1 MAHSISRRQFLQGS
15 GAAAR
20 SVAAAGLLSSCGG
33 SSASNGG
40 STGAAGSS
48 STYTVLY
55 SRQPATLNYLV
66 CSADPDLY
74 HGTQCID
81 TLVEYD
87 NRGKIREGL
96 ATAWEWDADSLTW
109 TFHLRDENWVDCNGE
124 VLGPVT
130 AQDFVDALAYVLNP
144 DYASST
150 ASLVTPYVAGADDY
164 YNYCVYRNNANNG
177 TVAEDGTTY
186 AIDANGTVTAAAADG
201 TTTEYPAVDFST
213 VGVKAV
219 DEHTLTYTLNFD
231 FPGFLSLLSYAP
243 YEPAYGPLLEEF
255 ADQFCTS
262 AETACSC
269 GAFYLAEYTPL
280 ENWVMKKNP
289 ENYDADSVYIDT
301 VRYIYNQEEL
311 ISGPEMVKRGEID
324 QATISSDILDSWLAD
339 DTTKDMVSMERP
351 ETGKS
356 YFYIFNFLPYRH
368 EFSNWTVTGVD
379 AQYEPDNWAKAI
391 NSTNFRRAFLYAINP
406 SVTLAVTAPE
416 GYDNYKLHT
425 ITPPSFCAN
434 SKGVDYTECG
444 GLANLSD
451 FFDEA
456 KAKEY
461 RDAAVEELTAAGVT
475 FPIKIQYPYN
485 PAVVDWDKQ
494 CQVFKQ
500 QVEAVLNDGFD
511 FISIIITQGPS
522 DNFLNAVRRVGAYQ
536 LMSYYWGADY
546 SDPETEVYP
555 FYQEAGDRGTCYSF
569 LRTGVEDGIVT
580 GETADLVMQYMS
592 MVENAKTITEDLD
605 ARYEAFADAEAF
617 LIENALV
624 IPLGMPVPP
633 YIATRLNLWEGQ
645 YAPTGLSTNRLKG
658 VHILDHYVSMEEY
671 NANRDAR

>member
-1 MAHSISRRQFLQGS
+1 MKKTLDANQLKLIAIFAMTVDHIAWLLFPGYAKGALPVVMHIIGRLTCPIMCYFIAEGYYHTRDLNRYTLRLFVFAVISHF
-15 GAAAR
+15 AYIF
-20 SVAAAGLLSSCGG
+20 
-33 SSASNGG
+33 AS
-40 STGAAGSS
+40 
-48 STYTVLY
+48 
-55 SRQPATLNYLV
+55 
-66 CSADPDLY
+66 
-74 HGTQCID
+74 
-81 TLVEYD
+81 
-87 NRGKIREGL
+87 
-96 ATAWEWDADSLTW
+96 
-109 TFHLRDENWVDCNGE
+109 
-124 VLGPVT
+124 
-130 AQDFVDALAYVLNP
+130 QDFVDALAYVLNP

-177 TVAEDGTTY
+177 TVAEDGTAY

-219 DEHTLTYTLNFD
+219 DDHTLTYTLNFD

-368 EFSNWTVTGVD
+368 EFTNWTVTGVD

-671 NANRDAR
+671 NQNRDAR

>member
-1 MAHSISRRQFLQGS
+1 MRHSISRRQFLKGS
-15 GAAAR
+15 GAAAL
-20 SVAAAGLLSSCGG
+20 SAAAAGLLSSCGG

-40 STGAAGSS
+40 GTGASGSS

-177 TVAEDGTTY
+177 TAAEDGTTY
-186 AIDANGTVTAAAADG
+186 AIDANGTVTATAADG
-201 TTTEYPAVDFST
+201 TATEYPAVDFSA

-269 GAFYLAEYTPL
+269 GAFYLAEYTPGKL
-280 ENWVMKKNP
+280 GDEEEP
-289 ENYDADSVYIDT
+289 RELRCRQRLY
-301 VRYIYNQEEL
+301 RYGALHLQ
-311 ISGPEMVKRGEID
+311 SGRAHQRPGD
-324 QATISSDILDSWLAD
+324 GQARRDRSGHHQLGHSGQLAG
-339 DTTKDMVSMERP
+339 R
-351 ETGKS
+351 
-356 YFYIFNFLPYRH
+356 
-368 EFSNWTVTGVD
+368 
-379 AQYEPDNWAKAI
+379 
-391 NSTNFRRAFLYAINP
+391 
-406 SVTLAVTAPE
+406 
-416 GYDNYKLHT
+416 
-425 ITPPSFCAN
+425 
-434 SKGVDYTECG
+434 
-444 GLANLSD
+444 
-451 FFDEA
+451 
-456 KAKEY
+456 
-461 RDAAVEELTAAGVT
+461 
-475 FPIKIQYPYN
+475 
-485 PAVVDWDKQ
+485 
-494 CQVFKQ
+494 
-500 QVEAVLNDGFD
+500 
-511 FISIIITQGPS
+511 
-522 DNFLNAVRRVGAYQ
+522 
-536 LMSYYWGADY
+536 
-546 SDPETEVYP
+546 
-555 FYQEAGDRGTCYSF
+555 
-569 LRTGVEDGIVT
+569 
-580 GETADLVMQYMS
+580 
-592 MVENAKTITEDLD
+592 
-605 ARYEAFADAEAF
+605 
-617 LIENALV
+617 
-624 IPLGMPVPP
+624 
-633 YIATRLNLWEGQ
+633 
-645 YAPTGLSTNRLKG
+645 
-658 VHILDHYVSMEEY
+658 
-671 NANRDAR
+671 

>member
-1 MAHSISRRQFLQGS
+1 MTAHRFNAILTIRPRTVATDCYKGVTELFPLPLSYPKARSKLLPRSYERRILLWLIPSPAASSCKAIGITPCAVRLIAKFPCANRTAS
-15 GAAAR
+15 TTGAAVL

-33 SSASNGG
+33 SSTSNGG
-40 STGAAGSS
+40 STGAAGNS

-219 DEHTLTYTLNFD
+219 DDHTLTYTLNFD

-280 ENWVMKKNP
+280 ENWVM
-289 ENYDADSVYIDT
+289 
-301 VRYIYNQEEL
+301 
-311 ISGPEMVKRGEID
+311 
-324 QATISSDILDSWLAD
+324 
-339 DTTKDMVSMERP
+339 TK
-351 ETGKS
+351 
-356 YFYIFNFLPYRH
+356 
-368 EFSNWTVTGVD
+368 
-379 AQYEPDNWAKAI
+379 
-391 NSTNFRRAFLYAINP
+391 
-406 SVTLAVTAPE
+406 
-416 GYDNYKLHT
+416 
-425 ITPPSFCAN
+425 
-434 SKGVDYTECG
+434 YT
-444 GLANLSD
+444 
-451 FFDEA
+451 
-456 KAKEY
+456 
-461 RDAAVEELTAAGVT
+461 RVT
-475 FPIKIQYPYN
+475 FWQLESVI
-485 PAVVDWDKQ
+485 
-494 CQVFKQ
+494 
-500 QVEAVLNDGFD
+500 GR
-511 FISIIITQGPS
+511 TQR
-522 DNFLNAVRRVGAYQ
+522 NMNVR
-536 LMSYYWGADY
+536 
-546 SDPETEVYP
+546 
-555 FYQEAGDRGTCYSF
+555 
-569 LRTGVEDGIVT
+569 
-580 GETADLVMQYMS
+580 
-592 MVENAKTITEDLD
+592 
-605 ARYEAFADAEAF
+605 
-617 LIENALV
+617 
-624 IPLGMPVPP
+624 
-633 YIATRLNLWEGQ
+633 
-645 YAPTGLSTNRLKG
+645 
-658 VHILDHYVSMEEY
+658 
-671 NANRDAR
+671 